1 MTRIV
6 AVSNQKGGVGKTTTT
21 VHLGAALAAAGT
33 EVLLVDLDPQAALT
47 ASFGID
53 PTALEFLILSRI
65 EGGQP
70 AISALTRPL
79 RPRLKVLRASPTLL
93 ARRRGATETDLEGPE
108 LAALLSQAPLPFDWV
123 LIDSPP
129 SLGPLAKNA
138 LLAAH
143 ELLVPV
149 QCQYLAMRGVRA
161 LLDLVWDIREKSS
174 SRLALLGILPS
185 MYRPSELCDQVIAE
199 LRSVFGSK
207 VLATVIPDDESIAL
221 ASAAQE
227 TVLDFEPAAR
237 LAEVYRLLAWEVT
250 HVRV

>member
-6 AVSNQKGGVGKTTTT
+6 AVANQKGGVGKTTTT
-21 VHLGAALAAAGT
+21 VHLGAALAEAGAQ
-33 EVLLVDLDPQAALT
+33 VLLVDLDPQAALT
-47 ASFGID
+47 ASFGLD

-65 EGGQP
+65 EGNP
-70 AISALTRPL
+70 VEVSALTRSL
-79 RPRLKVLRASPTLL
+79 RPRLKLLRASPTLL
-93 ARRRGATETDLEGPE
+93 ARRRKATEADLAGTE
-108 LAALLSQAPLPFDWV
+108 LAELLGRAPLPFDWV

-138 LLAAH
+138 LLAGH

-161 LLDLVWDIREKSS
+161 LLDLVWDIRDQSQA
-174 SRLALLGILPS
+174 RLRLLGILPT
-185 MYRPSELCDQVIAE
+185 MYRPTELCDQVIAE
-199 LRSVFGSK
+199 LRSVFGHQ
-207 VLATVIPDDESIAL
+207 VLSTVVPDDESIAL
-221 ASAAQE
+221 ASAARE

-237 LAEVYRLLAWEVT
+237 LAEVYRQLAREIT